1 MKIKWY
7 GHSTFGVTSSQGIR
21 ILTDPYVPGSY
32 DGAVGYA
39 PIEDEFDIVLQ
50 SHDHPDHAGSDVIK
64 GDPVVVT
71 DLGEQTVKGVKVK
84 GVLTYHDHHKG
95 ENRGENT
102 VFNFEVDGINV
113 CFCGD
118 LGHPLEDNQVAEIG
132 RVDVLMVPIGG
143 HFTIDD
149 KEAWMVAEALKSKA
163 VIPMHYKTEVLGF
176 PIANLDPFVAGK
188 DNVERVGSYEIEID
202 ADDLTDKQ
210 RVIILDYVG

>member
-7 GHSTFGVTSSQGIR
+7 GHSAFGVTSSQGTR

-32 DGAVGYA
+32 DGAVGYGQ
-39 PIEDEFDIVLQ
+39 IKDEFDIVLQ
-50 SHDHPDHAGSDVIK
+50 SHDHPDHAGSDAIK
-64 GDPVVVT
+64 GSPVLIT
-71 DLGEQTVKGVKVK
+71 DTGEQIINGVKVK
-84 GVLTYHDHHKG
+84 GVATYHDHHKG

-118 LGHPLEDNQVAEIG
+118 LGHLLDDEQISEIG
-132 RVDVLMVPIGG
+132 RVDVLLVPIGG

-149 KEAWMVAEALKSKA
+149 KEAWGVVEALNPKV

-176 PIANLDPFVAGK
+176 PIGELDPFIGGK
-188 DNVERVGSYEIEID
+188 DNVEFAGSFEVKLN
-202 ADDLTDKQ
+202 ADDLAGER
-210 RVIILDYVG
+210 RVIVLDYVV